1 MPSTTNPF
9 SRFLR
14 AQDNRPRPDVDA
26 FVAAWDR
33 LETLVIAV
41 YRVGAADAADEAGFA
56 ALRAELEGR
65 YAAHAADLAPHWP
78 LVRGAEGV
86 DPFRLLLDVPRAE
99 TFAANRAA
107 LRALPAAREALNRW
121 LVALAGEGDG
131 EAGGGR

>member
-1 MPSTTNPF
+1 MPPSTANPF

-14 AQDNRPRPDVDA
+14 ARDGRPRPDVDA

-41 YRVGAADAADEAGFA
+41 YRTGAADAADAAGFA

-65 YAAHAADLAPHWP
+65 YAALAADLAPFWP
-78 LVRGAEGV
+78 EVRGAGGA
-86 DPFRLLLDVPRAE
+86 DPFRLLLGVPH
-99 TFAANRAA
+99 AAALVGNQAA

-121 LVALAGEGDG
+121 LVALAEGDG
-131 EAGGGR
+131 G